1 MARAIA
7 PTIGWAS
14 SAAVKERRMTMD
26 ERNHGMEPTDWLQGL
41 ERTSS
46 LDELLAKPF
55 SSPAEPRLKEEEKP
69 ARALD
74 ALKPEHRE
82 KALALAKQIDP
93 ANHQAVLQYGVA
105 AQAELSKF
113 SHAILHHVQTKDAG
127 PVGEVISELMAKIK
141 EVNPDDLMPAKK
153 GWLSRLFGAVAKPL
167 QEMVAK
173 YQKIGVEIDK
183 IADRLE
189 KHRHLLLRDIMM
201 LETLYEKNKDYFEAL
216 NIYIAAAEYKLEELR
231 TKTIPEKQAE
241 AERSGDQMAW
251 QEVQDLRQFADRL
264 EKRVHDLKLSRQVT
278 IQTAP
283 QIRMIQH
290 MNETL
295 VERIQS
301 SILHAIPLW
310 KNQVVIALTL
320 FRQQRAA
327 AAQKQVAETTNE
339 LLLRNSEMLKTN
351 SIEIAKENE
360 RGLVDI
366 ETLKRTQENLIATL
380 EETLKI
386 QAEGRLKRQQAE
398 RELAAMEAELKQT
411 LLALKRPEQ

>member
-1 MARAIA
+1 
-7 PTIGWAS
+7 
-14 SAAVKERRMTMD
+14 MD
-26 ERNHGMEPTDWLQGL
+26 ERNHGMESTDWLQGL
-41 ERTSS
+41 ERTNS

-201 LETLYEKNKDYFEAL
+201 LETLYEK
-216 NIYIAAAEYKLEELR
+216 
-231 TKTIPEKQAE
+231 TKTILKRSIFILRQRNTNSKSCGRRRFQKSKRKRSAPATKWHGRMYRICGSLPSGL
-241 AERSGDQMAW
+241 RSGCM
-251 QEVQDLRQFADRL
+251 
-264 EKRVHDLKLSRQVT
+264 T
-278 IQTAP
+278 
-283 QIRMIQH
+283 
-290 MNETL
+290 
-295 VERIQS
+295 
-301 SILHAIPLW
+301 
-310 KNQVVIALTL
+310 
-320 FRQQRAA
+320 
-327 AAQKQVAETTNE
+327 
-339 LLLRNSEMLKTN
+339 
-351 SIEIAKENE
+351 
-360 RGLVDI
+360 
-366 ETLKRTQENLIATL
+366 
-380 EETLKI
+380 
-386 QAEGRLKRQQAE
+386 
-398 RELAAMEAELKQT
+398 
-411 LLALKRPEQ
+411 

>member
-1 MARAIA
+1 
-7 PTIGWAS
+7 
-14 SAAVKERRMTMD
+14 MD
-26 ERNHGMEPTDWLQGL
+26 ERNHEMESL
-41 ERTSS
+41 EQLHERKRTSI
-46 LDELLAKPF
+46 LDDLLAQPF
-55 SSPAEPRLKEEEKP
+55 SPPAAPQLEEGETT
-69 ARALD
+69 ANALD

-82 KALALAKQIDP
+82 KALALARQIDP
-93 ANHQAVLQYGVA
+93 ANHQAILQYGVA

-113 SHAILHHVQTKDAG
+113 SHTILHHVQTKDAG

-141 EVNPDDLMPAKK
+141 EVNPDDLMTAKK
-153 GWLSRLFGAVAKPL
+153 GFLSRLFGTVAKPL
-167 QEMVAK
+167 QGMVAK

-183 IADRLE
+183 IADQLE
-189 KHRHLLLRDIMM
+189 KHRHLLFRDIMM
-201 LETLYEKNKDYFEAL
+201 LETLYEKNKEYFEAL

-231 TKTIPEKQAE
+231 TKTIPEKQAA

-301 SILHAIPLW
+301 SILNAIPLW

-320 FRQQRAA
+320 FRQQKAA
-327 AAQKQVAETTNE
+327 EAQKQVAETTNE
-339 LLLRNSEMLKTN
+339 LLLRNSELLKTN
-351 SIEIAKENE
+351 SIAIAKENE

-411 LLALKRPEQ
+411 LLSLKRPER

>member
-1 MARAIA
+1 
-7 PTIGWAS
+7 
-14 SAAVKERRMTMD
+14 MD
-26 ERNHGMEPTDWLQGL
+26 ERNHEMESL
-41 ERTSS
+41 EQLHERKRTSI
-46 LDELLAKPF
+46 LDDLLAQPF
-55 SSPAEPRLKEEEKP
+55 SPPAAPQLEEGETT
-69 ARALD
+69 ANALD

-82 KALALAKQIDP
+82 KALALARQIDP
-93 ANHQAVLQYGVA
+93 ANHQAILQYGVA

-113 SHAILHHVQTKDAG
+113 SHTILHHVQTKDAG

-153 GWLSRLFGAVAKPL
+153 GFLSRLFGTVAKPL
-167 QEMVAK
+167 QGMVAK

-183 IADRLE
+183 IADQLE
-189 KHRHLLLRDIMM
+189 KHRHLLFRDIMM
-201 LETLYEKNKDYFEAL
+201 LETLYEKNKEYFEAL

-231 TKTIPEKQAE
+231 TKTIPEKQAA

-301 SILHAIPLW
+301 SILNAIPLW

-320 FRQQRAA
+320 FRQQKAA
-327 AAQKQVAETTNE
+327 EAQKQVAETTNE
-339 LLLRNSEMLKTN
+339 LLLRNSELLKTN
-351 SIEIAKENE
+351 SIAIAKENE

-411 LLALKRPEQ
+411 LLSLKRPER

>member
-1 MARAIA
+1 
-7 PTIGWAS
+7 
-14 SAAVKERRMTMD
+14 MD
-26 ERNHGMEPTDWLQGL
+26 ERNHEMESL
-41 ERTSS
+41 EQLHERKRTSI
-46 LDELLAKPF
+46 LDDLLAQPF
-55 SSPAEPRLKEEEKP
+55 SPPAAPQLEEGETT
-69 ARALD
+69 ANALD

-82 KALALAKQIDP
+82 KALALARQIDP
-93 ANHQAVLQYGVA
+93 ANHQAILQYGVA

-141 EVNPDDLMPAKK
+141 EVNPDDLMTAKK
-153 GWLSRLFGAVAKPL
+153 GFLSRLFGTVAKPL
-167 QEMVAK
+167 QGMVAK

-183 IADRLE
+183 IADQLE
-189 KHRHLLLRDIMM
+189 KHRHLLFRDIMM
-201 LETLYEKNKDYFEAL
+201 LETLYEKNKEYFEAL

-231 TKTIPEKQAE
+231 TKTIPEKQAA

-301 SILHAIPLW
+301 SILNAIPLW

-320 FRQQRAA
+320 FRQQKAA
-327 AAQKQVAETTNE
+327 EAQKQVAETTNE
-339 LLLRNSEMLKTN
+339 LLLRNSELLKTN
-351 SIEIAKENE
+351 SIAIAKENE

-411 LLALKRPEQ
+411 LLSLKRPER

>member
-1 MARAIA
+1 
-7 PTIGWAS
+7 
-14 SAAVKERRMTMD
+14 MD
-26 ERNHGMEPTDWLQGL
+26 ERNREMESL
-41 ERTSS
+41 EQLHERKRTSM
-46 LDELLAKPF
+46 LDDLLAQPF
-55 SSPAEPRLKEEEKP
+55 SPPAAPQLEEGETM
-69 ARALD
+69 ANALD

-82 KALALAKQIDP
+82 KALALARQIDP
-93 ANHQAVLQYGVA
+93 ANHQAILQYGVA

-113 SHAILHHVQTKDAG
+113 SHTILHHVQTKDAG

-153 GWLSRLFGAVAKPL
+153 GFLSRLFGTVAKPL
-167 QEMVAK
+167 QGMVAK

-183 IADRLE
+183 IADQLE
-189 KHRHLLLRDIMM
+189 KHRHLLFRDIMM
-201 LETLYEKNKDYFEAL
+201 LETLYEKNKEYFEAL

-231 TKTIPEKQAE
+231 TKTIPEKQAA

-301 SILHAIPLW
+301 SILNAIPLW

-320 FRQQRAA
+320 FRQQKAA
-327 AAQKQVAETTNE
+327 EAQKQVAETTNE
-339 LLLRNSEMLKTN
+339 LLLRNSELLKTN
-351 SIEIAKENE
+351 SIAIAKENE

-411 LLALKRPEQ
+411 LLSLKRPER